1 MIESIISFLI
11 GLCIFAIVIY
21 LIIWVLG
28 QIGINLP
35 PKVIQ
40 LFWVIVMLIA
50 VLMLIKMVGPHVGAL
65 KFATSLAAKAGLW

>member
-28 QIGINLP
+28 AIGINLP

-40 LFWVIVMLIA
+40 LFWVIVMLVA
-50 VLMLIKMVGPHVGAL
+50 VLMLVKMIGPHIATL
-65 KFATSLAAKAGLW
+65 KFATFGAKSLWS